1 MPGISGAVGVF
12 FKPGALQT
20 VLRYSMPELS
30 DKPIELEALTGNQFK
45 NVCDQLPELE
55 LSKKVQ
61 FLEEFLIRYIKADTI
76 NTMCCSDRA
85 VNIIV
90 RQKGNVTI
98 EHLADQVNV
107 SRQFLSRQFS
117 ERIGISP
124 KHFARIVR
132 FNALHRFL
140 ASQPKTRLVDVTYN
154 FGYFDQSHFIKDF
167 IEFMGMSPSEYLVL
181 STEMADFNAGK
192 IY

>member
-1 MPGISGAVGVF
+1 
-12 FKPGALQT
+12 
-20 VLRYSMPELS
+20 
-30 DKPIELEALTGNQFK
+30 
-45 NVCDQLPELE
+45 
-55 LSKKVQ
+55 
-61 FLEEFLIRYIKADTI
+61 
-76 NTMCCSDRA
+76 MCCSDRA